1 MPADDARSG
10 ASSPASTVAAPAPA
24 ASPKQE
30 EGPGAM
36 NEKRSGGR
44 DTKEVNGKRMLTGR
58 DVETRK
64 VLGMAFP
71 TWKKWWIISGEAS
84 KTCPV
89 SAPHRRSPRLQSS
102 SWCS

>member
-24 ASPKQE
+24 ASPKQK

-36 NEKRSGGR
+36 NEKSGGR

-58 DVETRK
+58 DAETRK

-84 KTCPV
+84 QTCTV
-89 SAPHRRSPRLQSS
+89 SAPHRRSPHRQSS